1 MPLNSDN
8 ERPLLSS
15 WFMKHGMSLCG
26 SERVDN
32 RSVFLVVKEILDN
45 AIDAC
50 RHLKDPRTEPKVSVT
65 LKSDFKLI
73 CSDLGGPGI
82 AADGVDSIRGMFSST
97 KHADSGTGF
106 SGKFGL
112 GLKFVTFFLHQAG
125 CAAIHFEVVT
135 DEVRLVKFV
144 LLVED
149 GGIKVGEVRIDKIDG
164 DPGFTTRVS
173 LPLDFRVLYS
183 LEPTSDL

>member
-65 LKSDFKLI
+65 LESDLKLI

-97 KHADSGTGF
+97 KHVDSGTGF

-112 GLKFVTFFLHQAG
+112 GLKFVTLFLHQAG
-125 CAAIHFEVVT
+125 CAAIQ
-135 DEVRLVKFV
+135 
-144 LLVED
+144 
-149 GGIKVGEVRIDKIDG
+149 
-164 DPGFTTRVS
+164 
-173 LPLDFRVLYS
+173 
-183 LEPTSDL
+183 